1 MENFNE
7 NIPSNWN
14 TTTSTAVSK
23 ESAQGRVHSGN
34 YSVALKDKAKLYQ
47 DVSINGGCFYN
58 FSFFAHG
65 EGAIVSVEATVTF
78 VNQNNVK
85 TQGLKISV
93 RAQDIID
100 SNRGFAYYRGITI
113 AAPVDT
119 VYARIEFNV
128 TANGNQTLVI
138 DDVSLSL

>member
-93 RAQDIID
+93 RAQDIIAVSYTHLD
-100 SNRGFAYYRGITI
+100 
-113 AAPVDT
+113 
-119 VYARIEFNV
+119 VYKRQISKHSD
-128 TANGNQTLVI
+128 GWIYL
-138 DDVSLSL
+138 LYL